1 MKGKIKLE
9 ILFWIGYF
17 LIVFSEMFINVKFV
31 CDYTEIITIIG
42 LLFLIVYMLFF
53 SKYYTKK
60 DFLLMILLFGMSI
73 YTYFICRDFTI
84 IKFLILVYC
93 LKNISFDRLIKKD
106 FYIKIS
112 LFAILIL
119 LSIFGMCNITSFNR
133 GTTIRYTLG
142 FIHPNT
148 TGFYIMLLALEY
160 MYIFKEKKSINKMS
174 IIIVGICINSLLA
187 DSRSSVLAL
196 ILLAVSI
203 LIFKIFKN
211 ILNSRI
217 ICFIIKNFMIILTIL
232 SLFISVSYLNNEKWA
247 IDLNDKLSNRLFYLS
262 NSIEKYD
269 VKAFGNEIPANA
281 IIDNQYIF
289 FLLNFGFVFYIVYY
303 ILFYM
308 KFKEL
313 IKSKNNLLLILL
325 LILLVYG
332 LMEKTVFKASYNVF
346 ILSLSSVL
354 FNHKKEKKYE

>member
-17 LIVFSEMFINVKFV
+17 LIVFSEMFINVKIV
-31 CDYTEIITIIG
+31 CNYTEIITITG
-42 LLFLIVYMLFF
+42 LLFLIVYMLFL

-60 DFLLMILLFGMSI
+60 DFWLMILLFGMSI

-112 LFAILIL
+112 LFVILIL
-119 LSIFGMCNITSFNR
+119 LSILGLCNVISFNR

-148 TGFYIMLLALEY
+148 AGFYIMLLVFEY
-160 MYIFKEKKSINKMS
+160 MYIYKEKKSINKMS
-174 IIIVGICINSLLA
+174 IIIIGICINSLLT

-196 ILLAVSI
+196 ILLAGSMY
-203 LIFKIFKN
+203 IFKIFKN

-217 ICFIIKNFMIILTIL
+217 ICFIINILC
-232 SLFISVSYLNNEKWA
+232 
-247 IDLNDKLSNRLFYLS
+247 
-262 NSIEKYD
+262 
-269 VKAFGNEIPANA
+269 
-281 IIDNQYIF
+281 
-289 FLLNFGFVFYIVYY
+289 
-303 ILFYM
+303 
-308 KFKEL
+308 
-313 IKSKNNLLLILL
+313 
-325 LILLVYG
+325 
-332 LMEKTVFKASYNVF
+332 
-346 ILSLSSVL
+346 
-354 FNHKKEKKYE
+354 